1 MGAGIVY
8 NMEELLNTKETQ
20 DYWPV
25 LHIFTDWTVLPQ
37 FKDVLYTRLDRESWG
52 DKAKYIK
59 EKVESLTKPVNKMI
73 EKEYEMPDRR
83 HINRRR
89 TAFGILRFC
98 VVLLWIII
106 GIILISKFDSGRPL
120 NSNLFEILL
129 FRTFILLF
137 VVGVVGIIFY
147 YLCCDGSDILLLMD
161 ARLEQKLKPTL
172 HKWNTEMSE
181 HQIFVEIK
189 MYDEPSLKGNLVRI
203 SPTLK
208 LWKLPRYNL

>member
-1 MGAGIVY
+1 MGRTRTTYCAEIVY
-8 NMEELLNTKETQ
+8 NMEELLNTKEPLASAETQ

-37 FKDVLYTRLDRESWG
+37 FKDVLYTRLDREFWG

-59 EKVESLTKPVNKMI
+59 EKMERLTEPVNKI
-73 EKEYEMPDRR
+73 IQKEYEMPDRK

-106 GIILISKFDSGRPL
+106 GIILISKFD
-120 NSNLFEILL
+120 ILL

-147 YLCCDGSDILLLMD
+147 
-161 ARLEQKLKPTL
+161 
-172 HKWNTEMSE
+172 
-181 HQIFVEIK
+181 
-189 MYDEPSLKGNLVRI
+189 
-203 SPTLK
+203 
-208 LWKLPRYNL
+208 